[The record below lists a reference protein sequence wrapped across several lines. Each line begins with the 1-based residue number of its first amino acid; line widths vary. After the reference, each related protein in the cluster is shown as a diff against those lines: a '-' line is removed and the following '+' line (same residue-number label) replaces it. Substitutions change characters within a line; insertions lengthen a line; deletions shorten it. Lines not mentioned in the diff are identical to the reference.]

1 MCHLTVPVSEC
12 RRWTSTARGGVTLT
26 HAQRET
32 VRCEL
37 LRGLSDPD
45 DEGMTFDDARKG
57 EGGQEGAVTTR
68 RGIRRR

>member
-1 MCHLTVPVSEC
+1 MS
-12 RRWTSTARGGVTLT
+12 LT

-32 VRCEL
+32 VRCAL

-57 EGGQEGAVTTR
+57 EGGEEEGMVTR